1 MTLLSPRTTDSLA
14 LSSDRASDVDT
25 AMALSPA
32 PRAPAEH
39 RRSRDYMPNC
49 PYGSTERDEGEE
61 VGGAMCTSV
70 PPAPPPTPS
79 YALQGGESAVS
90 PAADGGASDGSS
102 PTVRPPPIYSPRAVP
117 PGSAGESSLRSSPA
131 EPSPGNTSTEATP
144 PPNCRLPSLPPTG
157 TNYTPCTARP
167 RRNKGKG
174 GCCVIC

>member
-14 LSSDRASDVDT
+14 LSSDRASEMYT
-25 AMALSPA
+25 ATVLSSP
-32 PRAPAEH
+32 PRAPEH
-39 RRSRDYMPNC
+39 RRRGYQPNC
-49 PYGSTERDEGEE
+49 PYGSAERDES
-61 VGGAMCTSV
+61 GGLGARCTSP

-79 YALQGGESAVS
+79 YAQQGGESAVS

-102 PTVRPPPIYSPRAVP
+102 PTVRPPQICSPRAVP
-117 PGSAGESSLRSSPA
+117 PGSARESSLRGSPA